1 MKSALDLQT
10 LMQAFFT
17 ERLMAQCHASPH
29 TIAAYRDT
37 FRLLLM
43 FAQDHLGKAPSAL
56 RLEDLN
62 SSFIG
67 SFLEHLEQERKNA
80 TRSRNARLAAIHSF
94 FRYTAFRTPEQSAL
108 VQRVLA
114 MPVKRH
120 ERALID
126 YLTEA
131 ETEALLNAPDRQTWA
146 GRRDYALLM
155 VAIHTGLRVSELC
168 GLCGRDLSLGA
179 SAHVRCL
186 GKGRKERCTPLSRTA
201 AQVVGTWL
209 DEQRTPPDGPLFPNR
224 AGGRLSVDGVQY
236 LLAKHVAT
244 AQQTCPSMKDK
255 RISPHVLRHT
265 TAMNL
270 LHAGAGIAVIA
281 LWLGHEHMETTQ
293 MYVHADLAMKERILA
308 KTAPQG
314 SRMQRFRPGDALM
327 AFLKAL

>member
-1 MKSALDLQT
+1 MKIASDFQT
-10 LMQAFFT
+10 LLQAFFT
-17 ERLMAQCHASPH
+17 DRLMAQCHASPH

-37 FRLLLM
+37 FRLLLA

-56 RLEDLN
+56 TLDDLN

-67 SFLEHLEQERKNA
+67 NFLEHLEQQRKNA

-94 FRYTAFRTPEQSAL
+94 FRYAAFRTPDHSAL
-108 VQRVLA
+108 IQRVLA
-114 MPVKRH
+114 MPAKRH

-126 YLTEA
+126 YLSEA

-168 GLCGRDLSLGA
+168 GLCGRDLVRGA

-186 GKGRKERCTPLSRTA
+186 GKGRKERCTPLSRVA
-201 AQVVGTWL
+201 AQVVGTWM
-209 DEQRTPPDGPLFPNR
+209 DEQCTPPDGPLFPNR
-224 AGGRLSVDGVQY
+224 SGGRLSVDAVQL
-236 LLAKHVAT
+236 LLAKHVA
-244 AQQTCPSMKDK
+244 AARQKCPSMNDK

-270 LHAGAGIAVIA
+270 LHAGASIAVIA
-281 LWLGHEHMETTQ
+281 LWLGHEQLETTQ
-293 MYVHADLAMKERILA
+293 IYVHADLTMKERILA
-308 KTAPQG
+308 KTAPHG
-314 SRMQRFRPGDALM
+314 SRMQRFRPGDSLM

>member
-1 MKSALDLQT
+1 MKSASDFQT
-10 LMQAFFT
+10 LLQAFFT
-17 ERLMAQCHASPH
+17 ERLLAQCHASPH

-37 FRLLLM
+37 FRLLLT
-43 FAQDHLGKAPSAL
+43 FAQNHLGKAPSAL
-56 RLEDLN
+56 TLDDLN

-67 SFLEHLEQERKNA
+67 SFLEHLEQQRRNT

-94 FRYTAFRTPEQSAL
+94 FRYAAFRMPEQSAL

-114 MPVKRH
+114 MPAKRH

-131 ETEALLNAPDRQTWA
+131 ETEALLNAPDRQTWR

-186 GKGRKERCTPLSRTA
+186 GKGRKERCTPLSRAT
-201 AQVVGTWL
+201 AQVVGTWM
-209 DEQRTPPDGPLFPNR
+209 DEQCTPPDGPLFPNR
-224 AGGRLSVDGVQY
+224 SGGRLSVDGVQY
-236 LLAKHVAT
+236 LLAKHVA
-244 AQQTCPSMKDK
+244 AARQKCPSMKDK

-270 LHAGAGIAVIA
+270 LHAGAGIAAIA

-293 MYVHADLAMKERILA
+293 VYVHADLAMKESILA
-308 KTAPQG
+308 KTASHG
-314 SRMQRFRPGDALM
+314 SRMQRFRPDDALI
-327 AFLKAL
+327 AFLKTL